1 MTPSDAV
8 PVEALKNIGEVT
20 TRWLHAA
27 GIHTEDEL
35 REAGALLAY
44 KILQRQQPTK
54 ATVLLLYALHGA
66 LEDISWSQLSAEVK
80 ARLRSEAEGTLVV
93 E

>member
-1 MTPSDAV
+1 MTLSDAV

-20 TRWLHAA
+20 ARWLQSA
-27 GIHTEDEL
+27 GIHTEADL

-44 KILQRQQPTK
+44 KILQRQQPER

-66 LEDISWSQLSAEVK
+66 LKDISWPQLPAEVK
-80 ARLRSEAEGTLVV
+80 ARLRSEADGTLVV